1 MIGWGKLSVDPGY
14 WPEPTPAKKVLS
26 TVGTVV
32 GGTLILAVIVLGA
45 VNYKTDA
52 EKFHQ
57 LTLVEKLD
65 AWQALAE
72 RN

>member
-1 MIGWGKLSVDPGY
+1 MIGWEKIHDDPGY

-26 TVGTVV
+26 TVGAVV
-32 GGTLILAVIVLGA
+32 GIALILAVIILSVMT
-45 VNYKTDA
+45 YKTDS

-65 AWQALAE
+65 SWQALAE